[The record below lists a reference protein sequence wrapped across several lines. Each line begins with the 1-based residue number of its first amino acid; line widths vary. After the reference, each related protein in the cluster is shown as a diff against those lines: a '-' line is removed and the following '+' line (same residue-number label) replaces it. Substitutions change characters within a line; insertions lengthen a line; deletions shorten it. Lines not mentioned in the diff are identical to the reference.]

1 MGANRKRGPM
11 CSISNPIDIDK
22 GTMCLSVSPVPGPT
36 CLYKDGGH
44 MYDHNFP
51 GGPQKA
57 SAIGL
62 GVLSEVALGDFH
74 EGKSTWTGTIINIG
88 MGLIPIMGQIADAR
102 DTAAAAIKVWEK
114 PSSALA
120 WAGLGMAIVGWI
132 PLVGDAA
139 KGTTKVGRKV
149 TAKVEQNAEKV
160 IAKTAAPG
168 LGEQMI
174 KEEKRSGLNVDVA
187 AQEHRH
193 KGEHR
198 KGSGKDVQSA
208 HLVNSSSVSDVPGYI
223 REKAVTVLLPAK
235 QHKAFD
241 DYWKAWAQKKSKA
254 RPGEEVKVTVAE
266 WEKVL
271 NSALDSVPE
280 LQRHTA
286 YTMSVMIR
294 TELYQT
300 LGLKPDQLIRV
311 PWSPRRTRRAPGGH

>member
-1 MGANRKRGPM
+1 
-11 CSISNPIDIDK
+11 
-22 GTMCLSVSPVPGPT
+22 MCLSASPIPGPT
-36 CLYKDGGH
+36 CLYRDGGH
-44 MYDHNFP
+44 TYDHNFP

-74 EGKSTWTGTIINIG
+74 EGKSTWTGTIINVG
-88 MGLIPIMGQIADAR
+88 MGLIPIVGQIADAR

-120 WAGLGMAIVGWI
+120 WTGLGMAIVGWI

-149 TAKVEQNAEKV
+149 TAKVEQNAEV

-193 KGEHR
+193 KSEYR

-208 HLVNSSSVSDVPGYI
+208 HSVNSSSVSDVPGYI
-223 REKAVTVLLPAK
+223 RERAVTVLLPVK

-241 DYWKAWAQKKSKA
+241 DLLEGMGS
-254 RPGEEVKVTVAE
+254 EEIEGKIG
-266 WEKVL
+266 
-271 NSALDSVPE
+271 
-280 LQRHTA
+280 R
-286 YTMSVMIR
+286 
-294 TELYQT
+294 
-300 LGLKPDQLIRV
+300 
-311 PWSPRRTRRAPGGH
+311 GGKGYRSGMGKGTQ

>member
-1 MGANRKRGPM
+1 MGTNRKPGPM
-11 CSISNPIDIDK
+11 CSVSNPIEIDK
-22 GTMCLSVSPVPGPT
+22 GTMCLATSPVPGPT
-36 CLYKDGGH
+36 CLNKDGGH
-44 MYDHNFP
+44 MYDHSFP

-57 SAIGL
+57 SAIGI

-74 EGKSTWTGTIINIG
+74 AGKSTWTGTIINVG
-88 MGLIPIMGQIADAR
+88 MGLIPIVGQIADAR

-149 TAKVEQNAEKV
+149 TTKVEQNAEKV

-187 AQEHRH
+187 AQEYRH
-193 KGEHR
+193 SDKYR
-198 KGSGKDVQSA
+198 NGSGQDVESA
-208 HLVNSSSVSDVPGYI
+208 HTVNSSSVSDVPGYI
-223 REKAVTVLLPAK
+223 REKAVTVLLPKK

-241 DYWKAWAQKKSKA
+241 DYWKAWARKKLKA
-254 RPGEEVKVTVAE
+254 KPGEEVRVTVEE

-271 NSALDSVPE
+271 NRALKSVPE
-280 LQRHTA
+280 LQGRTA
-286 YTMSVMIR
+286 DTISVIIR

-300 LGLKPDQLIRV
+300 LGLKSDQLIRV
-311 PWSPRRTRRAPGGH
+311 PWSPRRTRRAPGGL